1 MALEDILHPFLAA
14 YVASPQWVKS
24 SVGAAYSALPRSLR
38 YGSRFFGFARELER
52 GKVAEGLEGEIERKL
67 RATLEVALRTVPA
80 HQPYRHLLSSGL
92 SPREMLARLP
102 LCGKEQI
109 KANFASFLSPAH
121 GERERLR
128 MFTGGS
134 TANPMMFYA
143 HKHVTRPKESA
154 YFEDFDR
161 RAGWRE
167 GDVILNLRGR
177 TVPTAGAPGGR
188 MWMYEPIKRHL
199 ILSSDH
205 LEARYMP
212 EYVKALKEWKPSF
225 IHAFSSALYPLA
237 KWLDEHPE
245 PDITSRIR
253 GVQLTSENTYP
264 FQMELLKRVFPC
276 PVLRGY
282 GHTERIL
289 LAASMPDDE
298 RYFFWPL
305 YGHLE
310 LVDPAGAPITE
321 PGVLGEIVG
330 TGFDNF
336 VMPFVRYRTGDFG
349 AWGAGF
355 HPELPGYPVLERIE
369 GRLQEFIVCRDE
381 RLISVCTLG
390 AAHFSQLADV
400 EAIQYEQCKPGHLV
414 LKIVSRTELAPDTA
428 RKIRAAV
435 LEKTQ
440 GGCDVAI
447 SRVQSIP
454 RTARGKQQMLIQ
466 HLDISGYLGAAYI
479 EGADA

>member
-1 MALEDILHPFLAA
+1 MALEDILHPLLSA

-38 YGSRFFGFARELER
+38 YGSRFSGFAREVER
-52 GKVAEGLEGEIERKL
+52 GKVAEGLEGAIGHKL
-67 RATLEVALRTVPA
+67 RATLEVALQTVPA
-80 HQPYRHLLSSGL
+80 YRSHRHLLASGL
-92 SPREMLARLP
+92 PPREMLARLP

-109 KANFASFLSPAH
+109 KANAASFLSSAH

-161 RAGWRE
+161 RAGLRD

-177 TVPTAGAPGGR
+177 TVPTAGTPGGR
-188 MWMYEPIKRHL
+188 LWMYEPIKRHL

-205 LEARYMP
+205 LESRYMP

-225 IHAFSSALYPLA
+225 VHAFSSALYPLA

-253 GVQLTSENTYP
+253 GIQLTSENTYP
-264 FQMELLKRVFPC
+264 FQMALLKRVFPC

-282 GHTERIL
+282 GHTERAL
-289 LAASMPDDE
+289 LAATMPDDD

-305 YGHLE
+305 YGYLE
-310 LVDPAGAPITE
+310 LVDPAGNPVTE

-330 TGFDNF
+330 TSFDNF

-349 AWGAGF
+349 AWGS
-355 HPELPGYPVLERIE
+355 HPHPALPGYPVLERID
-369 GRLQEFIVCRDE
+369 GRLQEFVVCRDE

-390 AAHFSQLADV
+390 AAHFSQLAEVD
-400 EAIQYEQCKPGHLV
+400 AIQYEQHEPGRIA
-414 LKIVSRTELAPDTA
+414 LKIVARSDLTENAS
-428 RKIRAAV
+428 RKIRAAISD
-435 LEKTQ
+435 KTQ
-440 GGCDVAI
+440 GGCEVTICRVDAI
-447 SRVQSIP
+447 E
-454 RTARGKQQMLIQ
+454 RTSRGKHKMLIQ
-466 HLDISGYLGAAYI
+466 HLDISGYLGAAHV
-479 EGADA
+479 EAAAA